1 MHPRIARY
9 LSAGLA
15 ALASTVAAPAPAEG
29 PPVLARPLAEI
40 ARFPE
45 RSAPATVVSL
55 NEPRLAAE
63 VAGVVSTMAVLPGE
77 QVPAGAVLAR
87 IDCRDYEL
95 ERERAQARL
104 ESLDARIALAR
115 KRLERARALREQQTI
130 ATERVDERR
139 SELLALEADRRAAQA
154 SRRRAAID
162 VERCTVEAPFP
173 ALVIERLAGVGDYA
187 RDGDPLLRV
196 LDTSALEVSAYL
208 ADTWADALTPVAE
221 PRFVSRGR
229 SFPVRLRAIVGAIDT
244 ARHNRE
250 ARLQFTAEPAVPGAA
265 GELRWRDPRPHV
277 AAELLVERDGR
288 HGVFYAED
296 GRARFHAVP
305 GAEPGRPIALPAL
318 ARQTAL
324 IVEGHLGLVD
334 GQRITVQA
342 GQ

>member
-45 RSAPATVVSL
+45 RSAPATAVSL

-244 ARHNRE
+244 AR
-250 ARLQFTAEPAVPGAA
+250 
-265 GELRWRDPRPHV
+265 RDPRPHV